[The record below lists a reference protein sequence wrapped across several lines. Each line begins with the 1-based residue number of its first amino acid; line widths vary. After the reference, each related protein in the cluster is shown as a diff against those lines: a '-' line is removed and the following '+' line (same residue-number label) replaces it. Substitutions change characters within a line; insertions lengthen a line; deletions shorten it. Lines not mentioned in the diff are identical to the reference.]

1 MALSAAQIAQFREA
15 GFLAV
20 EGVFSTEQV
29 TALRQRMAELVQELE
44 HPETRLS
51 GVRFSREG
59 DAAPQPGLRGA
70 EADAAIRTF
79 GALTQHEPVFRA
91 AACSPALVDLVVD
104 LVGAPLSLYSDQ
116 AMLKPPRY
124 GTEKP
129 PHQDNAY
136 FRIDPAD
143 AGVTAWCALDDAT
156 VENGCM
162 QYLAGSQRGGLVEHE
177 AIAGTPH
184 LVPRSAGADYQYAP
198 VPAGSV
204 VFHHLLTLHR
214 SGANHSDTWRRAFIC
229 HFVRSDARM
238 PGLRADAPPL
248 LSVRS

>member
-1 MALSAAQIAQFREA
+1 MTLSAAHVAQFRDQ

-29 TALRQRMAELVQELE
+29 TALRQRMEELVRELE
-44 HPETRLS
+44 DPATRQS
-51 GVRFSREG
+51 GVAFSRES
-59 DAAPQPGLRGA
+59 DAAPQPELRGA
-70 EADAAIRTF
+70 AADAAVRTF
-79 GALTQHEPVFRA
+79 GALTQHEAIFRT
-91 AACSPALVDLVVD
+91 AACSPALVDLVAD
-104 LVGAPLSLYSDQ
+104 LIGTPLSLYSDQ

-136 FRIDPAD
+136 FRIDPPD

-156 VENGCM
+156 LENGCM
-162 QYLAGSQRGGLVEHE
+162 QYVAGSQREGLVEHE

-184 LVPRSAGADYQYAP
+184 LVPRSADTSYQYAP

-229 HFVRSDARM
+229 HYVRSDARM
-238 PGLRADAPPL
+238 PGRRPDAPPL
-248 LSVRS
+248 LTVR

>member
-1 MALSAAQIAQFREA
+1 MTLSAGQIAQFREE

-20 EGVFSTEQV
+20 EGVFSAERV
-29 TALRQRMAELVQELE
+29 TALRQRMEELVRELDN
-44 HPETRLS
+44 PATRRS
-51 GVRFSREG
+51 GVAFSREG

-70 EADAAIRTF
+70 AADAAVRTF
-79 GALTQHEPVFRA
+79 GALTRHEPVFRA

-104 LVGAPLSLYSDQ
+104 LVGTPLSLYSDQ

-162 QYLAGSQRGGLVEHE
+162 QYVAGSHRLGLVEHE

-184 LVPRSAGADYQYAP
+184 LIPRSAEASYALAP

-204 VFHHLLTLHR
+204 VFHHLLTMHR

-238 PGLRADAPPL
+238 PGRRPDAAPL
-248 LSVRS
+248 LTVR